1 MEIKQHEII
10 KQSLS
15 LIDRKNFLLNVLQKK
30 NLHKLSSEILRVN
43 KFAQA
48 LYSQEKNEK
57 AIQFLICLD
66 FLVKGVLIHWQIKL
80 AETDPQKL
88 GSKKKELMTDY
99 GTKFP
104 LLLGDQYNSMAYF
117 LITRIGNV
125 ELTRILTLVE
135 ENMWKI
141 FYNIEQFSVDFQEN
155 LKFIYQHFYNYLP
168 QFMEN
173 SFKGLGLIFDLGEDG
188 IKNSKAAGIEL
199 GFFFQF
205 GIMSY
210 IMTAVIH

>member
-1 MEIKQHEII
+1 M
-10 KQSLS
+10 
-15 LIDRKNFLLNVLQKK
+15 LQKK

-80 AETDPQKL
+80 AEVDPQKL

-135 ENMWKI
+135 ENLWKI

-173 SFKGLGLIFDLGEDG
+173 SFK
-188 IKNSKAAGIEL
+188 
-199 GFFFQF
+199 
-205 GIMSY
+205 
-210 IMTAVIH
+210 